1 MRSDRERLEDILERC
16 RLLREHVLPRIEEL
30 ESDVVLSAAAHYW
43 IQSIGEAAANVSP
56 ELRAAHPEV
65 RWRAPIGM
73 RQIMVHGYFHSDLD
87 VVRDVVLRDAPEL
100 EQQIQRIL
108 EELGS

>member
-16 RLLREHVLPRIEEL
+16 RLLREHVRPRVEEL
-30 ESDVVLSAAAHYW
+30 ESDPVLSAAAHYW
-43 IQSIGEAAANVSP
+43 IQIIGEAAANVSA

-73 RQIMVHGYFHSDLD
+73 RQIMVRGYFESDPSL
-87 VVRDVVLRDAPEL
+87 VRDVVARDVPEF
-100 EQQIQRIL
+100 ERQIREIL
-108 EELGS
+108 EEFGE